1 MFGKYRILS
10 VLGTGSFSTVYLAEH
25 LKLKIYRAIKRIPK
39 CMALK
44 SSFSL
49 KADFLMEADLL
60 KNLNHPGV
68 PLIYDIDEDDDYIY
82 MIEEYIQGE
91 SLDTFVLHQ
100 ENISQE
106 LILELS
112 IQLCDILDY
121 LHHLSP
127 YPILYQDLKPEHII
141 LCGNHLKLIDFGIAS
156 FFTGSDK
163 HFQIYGTDGYVAPEA
178 LAGQPATPSA
188 DIYGLG
194 KILEFL
200 AHAMN
205 ASPSPALTQIIRCAT
220 AATPDARYQTAA
232 ELKSALLN
240 AQQQSCRS
248 SSHLTRNIA
257 VIGSRPGAGA
267 THIAISIASTLEK
280 LGTPTLYMSADDSDT
295 LGAIAHAN
303 RACREQDG
311 IFYYQYLRGI
321 PDYGEGVSLL
331 LPKNQCIVRD
341 YGTHPVSLA
350 SLETMDHICFILNG
364 GDWDI
369 AHALSYGKQLALLS
383 QTIFICNHGAKHAA
397 RKYAKMLGKRVYC
410 FPPDENPYRVSSEK
424 ERLISSILHM
434 KGGHRHFLF

>member
-25 LKLKIYRAIKRIPK
+25 LKLKIYRAIKCIPK
-39 CMALK
+39 RMALK

-49 KADFLMEADLL
+49 KSDFLMEADLL
-60 KNLNHPGV
+60 KNLNHPGI
-68 PLIYDIDEDDDYIY
+68 PLIYDIDEDDDNIY

-91 SLDTFVLHQ
+91 SLDTFVFHQ

-141 LCGNHLKLIDFGIAS
+141 LCGNQLKLIDFGIAS

-163 HFQIYGTDGYVAPEA
+163 HFQIYGTDGFVAPEV
-178 LAGQPATPSA
+178 LAGQPATASA

-194 KILEFL
+194 KILEFM
-200 AHAMN
+200 ADVMN
-205 ASPSPALTQIIRCAT
+205 TPPSPAFRQIMRCAT
-220 AATPDARYQTAA
+220 AHAPDDRYQTVAA
-232 ELKSALLN
+232 LKSALLN
-240 AQQQSCRS
+240 AQHQSCRH

-267 THIAISIASTLEK
+267 THIAVSIASTLEK
-280 LGTPTLYMSADDSDT
+280 TGNPALYMSADGVDT
-295 LGAIAHAN
+295 LDAIAHAN

-311 IFYYQYLRGI
+311 VFCYGYLHGI
-321 PDYGEGVSLL
+321 PDYGEGISLP
-331 LPKNQCIVRD
+331 LPENKCIVRD
-341 YGTHPVSLA
+341 YGTYPVSLA
-350 SLETMDHICFILNG
+350 TLETMDHICFILNG
-364 GDWDI
+364 SDWDI
-369 AHALSYGKQLALLS
+369 AKALSYGKQLALLPQS
-383 QTIFICNHGAKHAA
+383 IFICNYGAKHAA
-397 RKYAKMLGKRVYC
+397 HKYARLLGRRVYC
-410 FPPDENPYRVSSEK
+410 FPPDENPYRVSREK
-424 ERLISSILHM
+424 ELLVSSILHM
-434 KGGHRHFLF
+434 KGGHKYFLF